1 MTVEQRFTS
10 TLAALPCSVSQPPGT
25 AEDDTYCTFFEV
37 SGSYLASASNQT
49 QRIRHLVQLHV
60 YSLLEDGTHRALF
73 FQALALLKAAGV
85 KVTSWGLDDYE
96 QETRRHHISCTCSW
110 VEPPKQDGQEE

>member
-1 MTVEQRFTS
+1 M
-10 TLAALPCSVSQPPGT
+10 
-25 AEDDTYCTFFEV
+25 

-85 KVTSWGLDDYE
+85 KVASWGPDDYE

-110 VEPPKQDGQEE
+110 VEPPNQDEQEE

>member
-1 MTVEQRFTS
+1 MPSPETTPKSVPVLRDAR
-10 TLAALPCSVSQPPGT
+10 LADLARLLELEALFPG
-25 AEDDTYCTFFEV
+25 DRLSSRQF
-37 SGSYLASASNQT
+37 
-49 QRIRHLVQLHV
+49 RRHLVQLHV

-85 KVTSWGLDDYE
+85 KVTSWGLDDCE